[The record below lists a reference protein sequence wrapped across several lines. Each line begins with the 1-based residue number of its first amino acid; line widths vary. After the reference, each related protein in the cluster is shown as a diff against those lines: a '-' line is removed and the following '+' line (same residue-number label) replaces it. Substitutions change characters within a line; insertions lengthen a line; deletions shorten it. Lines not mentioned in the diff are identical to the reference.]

1 MNSKTNWTELNRL
14 DWPGTSRTGPN
25 QSKPGQTVLNQ
36 TQPVQ
41 TGPTELDQIRPNKP
55 NRTNSH
61 NKQYSTRPIQLTE
74 NLRKIPTDKFK
85 PFLNLLKK
93 PFVKTLALEKTVTPT
108 LVASDITL
116 DQLSSQKIL
125 Y

>member
-1 MNSKTNWTELNRL
+1 MSSKTNWTELNKL
-14 DWPGTSRTGPN
+14 DWPGASWTGPN

-55 NRTNSH
+55 NRSNSH
-61 NKQYSTRPIQLTE
+61 NKQYSTRPIQFTE

-93 PFVKTLALEKTVTPT
+93 PFVKTLTLEKNCDTD
-108 LVASDITL
+108 SGC
-116 DQLSSQKIL
+116 
-125 Y
+125 